1 MLIVIGARTDY
12 VICVTERSRRLHHDD
27 AYRRGCHPLDVPS
40 GAAKGGGKM
49 TNRNNDPNHVVVDL
63 DLRSMEDKGSR
74 MKKAEK
80 PRICDIL
87 DVEVGERF
95 GFDYLHKN
103 YDACCVDAEGN
114 VIEMWNTWKVHKVE
128 SGAVC
133 WIVNHPDCIIRY
145 KPRFDAR
152 DVDDAQN
159 TLRSFPTASVAQ
171 RSADGHLIISD
182 KDRNVI
188 AVCEPEERVLPSLQ
202 PGRSVFLRDIIEET
216 TP

>member
-1 MLIVIGARTDY
+1 MSDEKNNPNCI
-12 VICVTERSRRLHHDD
+12 
-27 AYRRGCHPLDVPS
+27 
-40 GAAKGGGKM
+40 KM
-49 TNRNNDPNHVVVDL
+49 MDL
-63 DLRSMEDKGSR
+63 NEIASAIKENLTRKDG
-74 MKKAEK
+74 K